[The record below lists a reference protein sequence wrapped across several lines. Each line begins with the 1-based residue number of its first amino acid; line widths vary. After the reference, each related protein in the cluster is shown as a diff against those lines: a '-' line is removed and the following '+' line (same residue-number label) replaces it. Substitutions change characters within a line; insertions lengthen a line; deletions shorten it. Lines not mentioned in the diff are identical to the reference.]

1 MSGDS
6 YFAKTMSAT
15 VEISDGITTIEDG
28 NITANSI
35 TTNNF
40 TTSNFQAS
48 TLTDGYATIQN
59 GNITGV
65 NTLSCN
71 SFITCLLYTSPSPRD

>member
-15 VEISDGITTIEDG
+15 VEISDGVTTIEDG

-35 TTNNF
+35 TTNTYN
-40 TTSNFQAS
+40 TNAFQAS
-48 TLTDGYATIQN
+48 TLTDG
-59 GNITGV
+59 
-65 NTLSCN
+65 
-71 SFITCLLYTSPSPRD
+71 

>member
-28 NITANSI
+28 NIIAKSI
-35 TTNNF
+35 TTDNF
-40 TTSNFQAS
+40 TTNTFTAS
-48 TLTDGYATIQN
+48 SLSDGVCI
-59 GNITGV
+59 
-65 NTLSCN
+65 
-71 SFITCLLYTSPSPRD
+71 

>member
-15 VEISDGITTIEDG
+15 VEISDGVTTIEDG

-40 TTSNFQAS
+40 TTSNFTPELS
-48 TLTDGYATIQN
+48 YTLVISLELQE
-59 GNITGV
+59 
-65 NTLSCN
+65 
-71 SFITCLLYTSPSPRD
+71 

>member
-40 TTSNFQAS
+40 TQHQIFKHQ
-48 TLTDGYATIQN
+48 
-59 GNITGV
+59 
-65 NTLSCN
+65 
-71 SFITCLLYTSPSPRD
+71 P

>member
-35 TTNNF
+35 TTN
-40 TTSNFQAS
+40 T
-48 TLTDGYATIQN
+48 
-59 GNITGV
+59 
-65 NTLSCN
+65 
-71 SFITCLLYTSPSPRD
+71 